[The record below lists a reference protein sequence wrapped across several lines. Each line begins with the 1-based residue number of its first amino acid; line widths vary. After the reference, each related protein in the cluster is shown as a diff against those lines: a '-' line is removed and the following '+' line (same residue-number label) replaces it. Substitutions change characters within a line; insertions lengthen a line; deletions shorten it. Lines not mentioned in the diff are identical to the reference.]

1 MKTKLLLLFLV
12 VFALQINAQSTAPS
26 AGVNTVTAITQT
38 TATVNY
44 AVRTNGSYTNC
55 KINYSLASNMNPIL
69 SQTPNVGFNQTGNW
83 QNASVNLAGLT
94 PNTTYY
100 VQAQATN
107 SLGTVNSNIL
117 SFTTATSPT
126 PDISAI
132 SISVTSNTANVNYT
146 INPKTSAATSVI
158 KYGFSASALNSQVAG
173 FSAPANTNTA
183 GTSTLTGLSVNTLYF
198 YQIDA
203 TNTDG
208 TTSSTIGNFRT
219 NTAEQIIAE
228 YTFDNTLNNINGNTA
243 FDTKSGMYYVPNRF
257 GATDKA
263 LYINGT
269 GTSATIADLPVNNSS
284 RSISIWIRPTQVN
297 NDNVI
302 FTYGTGSANL
312 AYGAS
317 FSPTTM
323 FNFSY
328 STNLSY
334 ATSTVVNN
342 WKHMVYTYEQSTGVA
357 KIYIDGVLKNSG
369 TFSAWSTGNYGVFYL
384 GSLFGSGS
392 EYKGYVDDLKIYN
405 YAISQAEVTALFT
418 STTLATSENTGTTTD
433 ISIYPNPVKDVLNI
447 KSNKEIQ
454 SVEIFNTVGQKVLQ
468 SKGNQVNTSKL
479 KAGVYMI
486 QIKDAKNEISTKKFI
501 KN

>member
-1 MKTKLLLLFLV
+1 MKTKLLLLFLTIASFV
-12 VFALQINAQSTAPS
+12 NVQAQVILDPVSSNITSNS
-26 AGVNTVTAITQT
+26 ATISATLYGNGTFNTFYQ
-38 TATVNY
+38 
-44 AVRTNGSYTNC
+44 
-55 KINYSLASNMNPIL
+55 LA
-69 SQTPNVGFNQTGNW
+69 TGNA
-83 QNASVNLAGLT
+83 NNVASSANQGDQLMPGVYALVNLSRNLSGLL
-94 PNTTYY
+94 PNTTYNY
-100 VQAQATN
+100 RFVASASGVANQF
-107 SLGTVNSNIL
+107 SSIG
-117 SFTTATSPT
+117 SFTTASLT

-132 SISVTSNTANVNYT
+132 STSVTSNSANINYT
-146 INPKTSAATSVI
+146 INPKTSATTSVI
-158 KYGFSASALNSQVAG
+158 KYGYSASTLNTQLAG
-173 FSAPANTNTA
+173 FSAPANTNTS
-183 GTSTLTGLSVNTLYF
+183 GTTTLSNLLVNTLYF

-203 TNTDG
+203 TNADG
-208 TTSSTIGNFRT
+208 TTSSNIGNFHT

-228 YTFDNTLNNINGNTA
+228 YTFDNTLNNVNGNTP
-243 FDTKSGMYYVPNRF
+243 FDTKTGMFYVPNRF

-269 GTSATIADLPVNNSS
+269 GTSATIPDLPVNNSS

-302 FTYGTGSANL
+302 FTYGTGSGNF

-317 FSPTTM
+317 FNSTTM

-328 STNLSY
+328 ITNLSY

-405 YAISQAEVTALFT
+405 YAISAADVTALFT
-418 STTLATSENTGTTTD
+418 STTLATSENTNTTKD
-433 ISIYPNPVKDVLNI
+433 ISIYPNPAKDFVN
-447 KSNKEIQ
+447 IQ
-454 SVEIFNTVGQKVLQ
+454 SEKRVQTIEIYNMAGQKVLET
-468 SKGNQVNTSKL
+468 KETKINTSNL
-479 KAGVYMI
+479 KPGVYMVK
-486 QIKDAKNEISTKKFI
+486 IKDVKNQMTSKKLII
-501 KN
+501 K

>member
-1 MKTKLLLLFLV
+1 MKTKLLLLFLTIASFV
-12 VFALQINAQSTAPS
+12 NVQAQVILDPVSSNITSNS
-26 AGVNTVTAITQT
+26 ATISATLYGNGTFNTFYQ
-38 TATVNY
+38 
-44 AVRTNGSYTNC
+44 
-55 KINYSLASNMNPIL
+55 LA
-69 SQTPNVGFNQTGNW
+69 TGNA
-83 QNASVNLAGLT
+83 NNVASSANQGDQLMPGVYALVNLSRNLSGLL
-94 PNTTYY
+94 PNTTYNY
-100 VQAQATN
+100 RFVASASGVANQF
-107 SLGTVNSNIL
+107 SSIG
-117 SFTTATSPT
+117 SFTTASLT

-132 SISVTSNTANVNYT
+132 STSVTSNSANINYT
-146 INPKTSAATSVI
+146 INPKTSATTSVI
-158 KYGFSASALNSQVAG
+158 KYGYSASTLNTQLAG
-173 FSAPANTNTA
+173 FSAPANTNTS
-183 GTSTLTGLSVNTLYF
+183 GTTTLSNLLVNTLYF

-203 TNTDG
+203 TNADG
-208 TTSSTIGNFRT
+208 TTSSNIGNFHT

-228 YTFDNTLNNINGNTA
+228 YTFDNTLNNVNGNTP
-243 FDTKSGMYYVPNRF
+243 FDTKTGMFYVPNRF

-269 GTSATIADLPVNNSS
+269 GTSATIPDLPVNNSS

-302 FTYGTGSANL
+302 FTYGTGSGNF

-317 FSPTTM
+317 FNSTTM

-405 YAISQAEVTALFT
+405 YAISAADVTALFT
-418 STTLATSENTGTTTD
+418 STTLATSENTNTTKD
-433 ISIYPNPVKDVLNI
+433 ISIYPNPAKDFVN
-447 KSNKEIQ
+447 IQ
-454 SVEIFNTVGQKVLQ
+454 SEKRVQTIEIYNMAGQKVLET
-468 SKGNQVNTSKL
+468 KETKINTSNL
-479 KAGVYMI
+479 KPGVYMVK
-486 QIKDAKNEISTKKFI
+486 IKDVKNQMTSKKLII
-501 KN
+501 K

>member
-1 MKTKLLLLFLV
+1 MKTKLLLLFLTIASFV
-12 VFALQINAQSTAPS
+12 NVQAQVILDPVSSNITSNS
-26 AGVNTVTAITQT
+26 ATISATLYGNGTFNTFYQ
-38 TATVNY
+38 
-44 AVRTNGSYTNC
+44 
-55 KINYSLASNMNPIL
+55 LA
-69 SQTPNVGFNQTGNW
+69 TGNA
-83 QNASVNLAGLT
+83 NNVASSANQGDQLMPGVYALVNLSRNLSGLL

-100 VQAQATN
+100 YRFVASASGVANQF
-107 SLGTVNSNIL
+107 SSIG
-117 SFTTATSPT
+117 SFTTASLT

-132 SISVTSNTANVNYT
+132 STSVTSNSANINYT
-146 INPKTSAATSVI
+146 INPKTSATTSVI
-158 KYGFSASALNSQVAG
+158 KYGYSASTLNTQLAG
-173 FSAPANTNTA
+173 FSAPANTNTS
-183 GTSTLTGLSVNTLYF
+183 GTTTLSSLLVNTLYF

-203 TNTDG
+203 TNADG
-208 TTSSTIGNFRT
+208 TTSSNIGNFHT
-219 NTAEQIIAE
+219 NAAAQIIVE
-228 YTFDNTLNNINGNTA
+228 YTFDNTLNNVNGNTP
-243 FDTKSGMYYVPNRF
+243 FDTKTGMYYVPNRF

-269 GTSATIADLPVNNSS
+269 GTSATIPDLPVNNSS

-302 FTYGTGSANL
+302 FTYGTGSGNF

-317 FSPTTM
+317 FNSTTM

-405 YAISQAEVTALFT
+405 YAISAADVTALFT
-418 STTLATSENTGTTTD
+418 STTLATSENTNTTKD
-433 ISIYPNPVKDVLNI
+433 ISIYPNPAKDVLF
-447 KSNKEIQ
+447 IQ
-454 SVEIFNTVGQKVLQ
+454 SEKRVSQVEIYNMAGQKVLET
-468 SKGNQVNTSKL
+468 KETKINTSNL
-479 KAGVYMI
+479 KPGVYMVK
-486 QIKDAKNEISTKKFI
+486 IKDVDNQISSQKLII
-501 KN
+501 K

>member
-1 MKTKLLLLFLV
+1 MKTKLLLLFLTIASFV
-12 VFALQINAQSTAPS
+12 NVQAQVILDPVSSNITSNS
-26 AGVNTVTAITQT
+26 ATISATLYGNGTFNTFYQ
-38 TATVNY
+38 
-44 AVRTNGSYTNC
+44 
-55 KINYSLASNMNPIL
+55 LA
-69 SQTPNVGFNQTGNW
+69 TGNA
-83 QNASVNLAGLT
+83 NNVASSANQGDQLMPGVYALVNLSRNLSGLL
-94 PNTTYY
+94 PNTTYNY
-100 VQAQATN
+100 RFVASASGVANQF
-107 SLGTVNSNIL
+107 SSIG
-117 SFTTATSPT
+117 SFTTASLT

-132 SISVTSNTANVNYT
+132 STSVTSNSANINYT
-146 INPKTSAATSVI
+146 INPKTSATTSVI
-158 KYGFSASALNSQVAG
+158 KYGYSASTLNTQLAG
-173 FSAPANTNTA
+173 FSAPANTNTS
-183 GTSTLTGLSVNTLYF
+183 GTTTLSNLLVNTLYF

-203 TNTDG
+203 TNADG
-208 TTSSTIGNFRT
+208 TTSSNIGNFHT

-228 YTFDNTLNNINGNTA
+228 YTFDNTLNNVNGNTP
-243 FDTKSGMYYVPNRF
+243 FDTKTGMFYVPNRF

-269 GTSATIADLPVNNSS
+269 GTSATIPDLPVNNSS
-284 RSISIWIRPTQVN
+284 KSISIWIRPTQVN

-302 FTYGTGSANL
+302 FTYGTGSGNF

-317 FSPTTM
+317 FNSTTM

-405 YAISQAEVTALFT
+405 YAISAADVTALFT
-418 STTLATSENTGTTTD
+418 STTLATSENTNTTKD
-433 ISIYPNPVKDVLNI
+433 ISIYPNPAKDFVN
-447 KSNKEIQ
+447 IQ
-454 SVEIFNTVGQKVLQ
+454 SEKRVQTIEIYNMAGQKVLET
-468 SKGNQVNTSKL
+468 KETKINTSNL
-479 KAGVYMI
+479 KPGVYMVK
-486 QIKDAKNEISTKKFI
+486 IKDVKNQMTSKKLII
-501 KN
+501 K